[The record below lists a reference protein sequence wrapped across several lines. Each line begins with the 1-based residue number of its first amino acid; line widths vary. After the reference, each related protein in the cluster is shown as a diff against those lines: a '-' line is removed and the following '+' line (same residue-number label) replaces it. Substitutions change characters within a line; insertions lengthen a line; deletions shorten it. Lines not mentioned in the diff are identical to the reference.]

1 MAKYRLR
8 VIGIRVVEAATPDEA
23 VKIAQLAVPL
33 MDKQIE
39 VLGEAGQ
46 QSLNAHSVAI
56 QKQIVRMHR

>member
-8 VIGIRVVEAATPDEA
+8 VTGICVVIAATPDEA
-23 VKIAQLAVPL
+23 IKEAQRAVPL

-46 QSLNAHSVAI
+46 QSLDAHSVAI